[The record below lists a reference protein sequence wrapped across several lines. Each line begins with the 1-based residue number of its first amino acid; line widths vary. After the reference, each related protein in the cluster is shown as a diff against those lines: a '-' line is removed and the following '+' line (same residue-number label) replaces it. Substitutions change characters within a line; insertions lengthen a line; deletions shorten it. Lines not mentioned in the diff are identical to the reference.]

1 MNDQIATR
9 LKAAAATP
17 IVDGNSMPRRIA
29 IDQAIAWC
37 KRTFP
42 DHFHPD
48 DYAPP
53 PSKRAAR
60 RRHTPSCEVDR

>member
-17 IVDGNSMPRRIA
+17 VVDGDVMPRRIA
-29 IDQAIAWC
+29 IDKAIAWC
-37 KRTFP
+37 KREFP

-53 PSKRAAR
+53 PPKRIAQR
-60 RRHTPSCEVDR
+60 RGSSPGEAD

>member
-1 MNDQIATR
+1 MNAQIAAR

-17 IVDGNSMPRRIA
+17 TTAGNNMPRRIA

-42 DHFHPD
+42 EHFHLD

-53 PSKRAAR
+53 PSKRAAQ
-60 RRHTPSCEVDR
+60 RRHTPQGEADQ